1 MTGKTLALIVVVPFL
16 LLAGIGYWLTQLDA
30 PVAAPSTPAA
40 PALPAAP
47 IASAR
52 TLFGKG
58 AKDAAPPSAL
68 LPGPGAR
75 ANLPGP
81 APVAV
86 PSRTPLTDQLTQA
99 LRDVRPDPVV
109 TPGEPPPSQGAVSK
123 EDVRAAIDAV
133 KPLVKQ
139 CFEDAAARNPG
150 PQKVT
155 LSFTIQGQGLTGYLK
170 DGEVSESTIQ
180 DPFLQACFLE
190 AVADAKFPPPHGGG
204 IVKITYPFRFEP
216 AADAGP

>member
-1 MTGKTLALIVVVPFL
+1 VTGKTLALIVVVPFL
-16 LLAGIGYWLTQLDA
+16 LMAGIGYWLTQVDA
-30 PVAAPSTPAA
+30 PAA
-40 PALPAAP
+40 PPPAPPAAP

-58 AKDAAPPSAL
+58 AKEAVAPGAAGQLAPPNAVRL
-68 LPGPGAR
+68 A
-75 ANLPGP
+75 P
-81 APVAV
+81 ASE
-86 PSRTPLTDQLTQA
+86 PSRTPLTDSLTRA
-99 LRDVRPDPVV
+99 LADARPTATV
-109 TPGEPPPSQGAVSK
+109 TPGEPPEPQGAVSK

-204 IVKITYPFRFEP
+204 VVKITYPFRFQP
-216 AADAGP
+216 AEDAGP